1 MDNAFA
7 SIYIRIFTK
16 RYSSLIQ
23 KFSGV
28 SIIDKNPSPSVH
40 TDLVGIK
47 LAQPGTLTHRY
58 SFHQFGTATKQSTK
72 GSLSTESYCA
82 RVASPQDQLESM
94 TLFKEANK

>member
-16 RYSSLIQ
+16 RYISLIQ

-58 SFHQFGTATKQSTK
+58 SFHQFGTATGQSTKSK
-72 GSLSTESYCA
+72 GSLSTE
-82 RVASPQDQLESM
+82 
-94 TLFKEANK
+94 

>member
-7 SIYIRIFTK
+7 SIYMRIFTK

-28 SIIDKNPSPSVH
+28 SIIDKNPLPSVH
-40 TDLVGIK
+40 TDLVGIR
-47 LAQPGTLTHRY
+47 LAQAGTLTHRY
-58 SFHQFGTATKQSTK
+58 SFHQSGTATEQSTKSK

-82 RVASPQDQLESM
+82 RVASTQRISWSP
-94 TLFKEANK
+94 

>member
-58 SFHQFGTATKQSTK
+58 SF
-72 GSLSTESYCA
+72 LSSGLLQNTVLNPKDPCPLNHT
-82 RVASPQDQLESM
+82 VQG
-94 TLFKEANK
+94 